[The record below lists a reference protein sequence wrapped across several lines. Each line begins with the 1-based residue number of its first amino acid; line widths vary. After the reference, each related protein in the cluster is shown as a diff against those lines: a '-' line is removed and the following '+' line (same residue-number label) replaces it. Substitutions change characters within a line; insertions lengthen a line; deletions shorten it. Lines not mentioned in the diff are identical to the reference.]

1 MGTELSDEQKLIG
14 KVLSTKGPALH
25 LIPMEALV
33 GLADR
38 FEKGVERK
46 GEGAWN
52 ALSANQECLVDTE
65 FLLDRISH
73 LITHALK
80 FRDQLVRGVKPD
92 EESMYDNAGAV
103 AFGGALL
110 LCAAKE
116 VAFEAKVEPQ
126 PIPSE
131 GWVRA
136 GCPIKKDWSLQ
147 SGLSYATV
155 SGYQTG
161 PLIAFTSR
169 VEQKRSFFEK
179 NQSAVNWLWDGTP
192 IRINMSLSD
201 AQVEKFRIPYGVSGS
216 TGV

>member
-38 FEKGVERK
+38 FEKGAERK

-52 ALSANQECLVDTE
+52 ALSANQECLVDRE

-73 LITHALK
+73 LITHAMK

-110 LCAAKE
+110 LCAARE
-116 VAFEAKVEPQ
+116 VAFEPQ
-126 PIPSE
+126 SNLVSYPPNL
-131 GWVRA
+131 R
-136 GCPIKKDWSLQ
+136 DWSLQ

-161 PLIAFTSR
+161 PMTAFTSR
-169 VEQKRSFFEK
+169 EDQKRCFFEK
-179 NQSAVNWLWDGTP
+179 DQSGVNWLWDGTP
-192 IRINMSLSD
+192 IRVNMSLSD
-201 AQVEKFRIPYGVSGS
+201 AQVEKYRIPYGVRGS

>member
-1 MGTELSDEQKLIG
+1 MGTELNDEQKLIG

-52 ALSANQECLVDTE
+52 ALSANQECLVDRE

-126 PIPSE
+126 YYRMPSTTE
-131 GWVRA
+131 
-136 GCPIKKDWSLQ
+136 WSLQ
-147 SGLSYATV
+147 SGLSYDTV

-169 VEQKRSFFEK
+169 EDQKKSFFEK

-192 IRINMSLSD
+192 IKVNMSLSD
-201 AQVEKFRIPYGVSGS
+201 AQVEGYRIPYGVSGS